1 MSKNKTSEEQLK
13 EVIEKVFMQALL
25 DKGNPKPKDILYKVL
40 KDKDEFLR
48 LFSPWHQE
56 KGQELIQKFVDTV
69 NNGNS
74 TNDFSWLDILDD
86 DKQWNKLDEETKKEI
101 KDKSKYVNMRY
112 QIPTHFH
119 GDINNAVIL
128 HCMENP
134 RGYLGDWDD
143 DQIDEEFAGIN
154 LEEFYIKSASK
165 RKEKSK
171 ILKEIIRERYQLE
184 KSSIEENL
192 KKEIINI
199 IYSYEE
205 SALGHEIEHIYK
217 QDEDNKYYNFDFESE
232 KSKTKL
238 LKDYYYLK
246 EYYSQL
252 IQTNQKLDFKKLKNE
267 KEAVKEIADKICNVE
282 IYPFSC
288 NQPNLGGNGIGRK
301 ILLKSDL
308 SRLGAYI
315 VLRRIYRYLN
325 DKTDKPVIVFRKYDR
340 AWKELFKTIFS
351 EVEDKAKDFNANDFL
366 KKLENNFFYCQL
378 RPRGGGITSGNVI
391 SVANYKKYLK
401 LKKDSTLTKIELN
414 EKYLKMKDDAFKE
427 ITSLLPRIEVDKKET
442 KIGK

>member
-74 TNDFSWLDILDD
+74 TDDFSWLDILDD

-184 KSSIEENL
+184 KNSIEENL
-192 KKEIINI
+192 KKKIINI

-267 KEAVKEIADKICNVE
+267 REAVKEIADKICNVE

-351 EVEDKAKDFNANDFL
+351 EVEDKSKDFNANDFL

-391 SVANYKKYLK
+391 SVANYKEYLK

>member
-74 TNDFSWLDILDD
+74 TDDFSWLDILDD

-252 IQTNQKLDFKKLKNE
+252 IQTNQKLDFKKLNNE

>member
-74 TNDFSWLDILDD
+74 TDDFSWLDILDD

>member
-74 TNDFSWLDILDD
+74 TDDFSWLDILDD

-171 ILKEIIRERYQLE
+171 ILKE
-184 KSSIEENL
+184 N
-192 KKEIINI
+192 
-199 IYSYEE
+199 
-205 SALGHEIEHIYK
+205 AF
-217 QDEDNKYYNFDFESE
+217 YY
-232 KSKTKL
+232 
-238 LKDYYYLK
+238 
-246 EYYSQL
+246 
-252 IQTNQKLDFKKLKNE
+252 
-267 KEAVKEIADKICNVE
+267 
-282 IYPFSC
+282 
-288 NQPNLGGNGIGRK
+288 
-301 ILLKSDL
+301 
-308 SRLGAYI
+308 
-315 VLRRIYRYLN
+315 
-325 DKTDKPVIVFRKYDR
+325 
-340 AWKELFKTIFS
+340 
-351 EVEDKAKDFNANDFL
+351 
-366 KKLENNFFYCQL
+366 FF
-378 RPRGGGITSGNVI
+378 
-391 SVANYKKYLK
+391 
-401 LKKDSTLTKIELN
+401 
-414 EKYLKMKDDAFKE
+414 
-427 ITSLLPRIEVDKKET
+427 
-442 KIGK
+442 

>member
-74 TNDFSWLDILDD
+74 TDDFSWLDILDD

-378 RPRGGGITSGNVI
+378 RPRGGDITSGNVI